1 MDILDNL
8 VKTGQ
13 LHKEPFNQSEFN
25 GMIKAAKNKIKDAQL
40 DGLSMDSQFLL
51 SYGAAHALAL
61 AALRWHGYRSDSR
74 YLVFQ
79 CLQHTVGFSNA
90 QWRVLDKCHKKRNLA
105 EYEGLLDIDK
115 TLLKELMS
123 LTQELY
129 DKVSQLKNN
138 AN

>member
-1 MDILDNL
+1 
-8 VKTGQ
+8 
-13 LHKEPFNQSEFN
+13 
-25 GMIKAAKNKIKDAQL
+25 MIKAANNKLQDAKL

-51 SYGAAHALAL
+51 SYGAAHTFSL
-61 AALRWHGYRSDSR
+61 AAFRWHGYRSDSR

-90 QWRVLDKCHKKRNLA
+90 QWRVLVKCHKKRNLA

-115 TLLKELMS
+115 TLLKELLT

>member
-1 MDILDNL
+1 MLNWMVCRWIVSFYCL
-8 VKTGQ
+8 T
-13 LHKEPFNQSEFN
+13 E
-25 GMIKAAKNKIKDAQL
+25 
-40 DGLSMDSQFLL
+40 LL
-51 SYGAAHALAL
+51 MHWLWP
-61 AALRWHGYRSDSR
+61 LRWHGYRSDNR